1 MYLYFLKD
9 SLVPLFR
16 KDKVTLEKHPPKY
29 KEEHNFLSFLIIDF
43 IFVEFYSTKM
53 KRKRNKPINGQWG
66 AGTHVVFFFSNSRF
80 STHTHTSTH
89 TPRRLLRK

>member
-43 IFVEFYSTKM
+43 IFWMV
-53 KRKRNKPINGQWG
+53 
-66 AGTHVVFFFSNSRF
+66 
-80 STHTHTSTH
+80 
-89 TPRRLLRK
+89 LLHKNETEKK